1 MNAMPPRAQPVPPT
15 SSPALRRL
23 QMVSTVLLFLAAVA
37 VACVEPIR
45 RISIYAVAVVP
56 VVLVAAITAAARFW
70 FLKSRLDRAE
80 FAARGKRIDLTAKGT
95 AEARAARAAARF
107 IADAES
113 SGDLSA
119 AAVTRP
125 GSRRTA
131 TGYAPPRPTRFWWRP
146 R

>member
-15 SSPALRRL
+15 SPALRRL

-56 VVLVAAITAAARFW
+56 VVLVAAIAAAARFW
-70 FLKSRLDRAE
+70 FLKSRLERAE
-80 FAARGKRIDLTAKGT
+80 FAARGKRIDLTIKGS
-95 AEARAARAAARF
+95 EARAARAAAQF

-113 SGDLSA
+113 SADLTA

-131 TGYAPPRPTRFWWRP
+131 TGCAPPRPTRFWWRP